1 MQPADRLNGVGISA
15 IRRIAQGAPEDAISL
30 GLGEPTWDMPEP
42 ARRALAAFDGVCSYG
57 PQPGRWEVRESIA
70 RYHGVDPGDVLVT
83 HGTQEALYVIAQAFL
98 NPGDE
103 VLVPDPGF
111 VGYPGVIRLAGAVPR
126 PYRLSA
132 DDRFRLDA
140 DAVAETLEKHPRAR
154 MIILNHPSN
163 PTGGGASLQAL
174 RAVADL
180 ARAKRLLL
188 VSDEVYRELHF
199 DLRPPSLLDVTHDG
213 FVLNSVSKGF
223 GCPGLRLGWAVVP
236 SAAMPSLRIVHGYA
250 VTCAS
255 SPAQR
260 AAAALLNARDE
271 VLPAARREVGVRF
284 DALREAL
291 REHFGHKIAP
301 PDGSFYHLLPLPQR
315 ETDDPLAFCLRL
327 RENAKVVLVPGVAFG
342 EAGRPFARLSFAALP
357 DRIHEAVARL
367 APHFHT
373 S

>member
-1 MQPADRLNGVGISA
+1 MMQPARRLDGMGISA
-15 IRRIAQGAPEDAISL
+15 IRRIAQGAPADAISL
-30 GLGEPTWDMPEP
+30 GLGEPTWDMPAP
-42 ARRALAAFDGVCSYG
+42 ARRALAEFEGVCSYG

-70 RYHGVDPGDVLVT
+70 RYHGVDPGDILVT
-83 HGTQEALYVIAQAFL
+83 NGTQEALYVIAQAFL

-111 VGYPGVIRLAGAVPR
+111 VGYPGVIRLAGARPV
-126 PYRLSA
+126 PYRLSG

-140 DAVAETLEKHPRAR
+140 EAVAETLANHPRAR

-174 RAVADL
+174 RTVAEL
-180 ARAKRLLL
+180 ARTNDVLL
-188 VSDEVYRELHF
+188 VSDEVYRELHYGH
-199 DLRPPSLLDVTHDG
+199 RPPSLLDVTHDG

-236 SAAMPSLRIVHGYA
+236 ATAMAALRIVHGYA

-260 AAAALLNARDE
+260 AAAALLDAREE
-271 VLPAARREVGVRF
+271 VLPAARREVGTRF
-284 DALREAL
+284 EAL
-291 REHFGHKIAP
+291 RQALHEHFDQDVSP
-301 PDGSFYHLLPLPQR
+301 PDGGFYHLLPLPAR
-315 ETDDPLAFCLRL
+315 EVRDPLAFCLRL
-327 RENAKVVLVPGVAFG
+327 REEARVVLVPGIAFG
-342 EAGRPFARLSFAALP
+342 EGGRPFARLSFAARP
-357 DRIHEAVARL
+357 DRIREAVIRL

-373 S
+373 